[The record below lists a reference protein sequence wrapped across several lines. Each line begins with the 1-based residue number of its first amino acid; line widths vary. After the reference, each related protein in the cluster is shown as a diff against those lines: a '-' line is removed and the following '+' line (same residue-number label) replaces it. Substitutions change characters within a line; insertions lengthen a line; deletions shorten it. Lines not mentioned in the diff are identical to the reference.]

1 MSVEQRSTTKLF
13 VLNRKSNM
21 EAMDMSIKVYG
32 CKAIKKI
39 AMDRWYAWIQDRQKR
54 VTKVTAAVA
63 ENW

>member
-1 MSVEQRSTTKLF
+1 MSVEQRSTIKLF

-21 EAMDMSIKVYG
+21 ETMDMSIKVYG

-39 AMDRWYAWIQDRQKR
+39 AMYRWYAWFQDRQKR
-54 VTKVTAAVA
+54 VTTITAAVA